1 MQMYDYKI
9 APLLFT
15 DLEELEL
22 MLKAMGKKGWELV
35 AIKDDYYIFNRPI
48 NT

>member
-22 MLKAMGKKGWELV
+22 MLKAMDKKGWELIG
-35 AIKDDYYIFNRPI
+35 IKEDYYIFKRPANI
-48 NT
+48 